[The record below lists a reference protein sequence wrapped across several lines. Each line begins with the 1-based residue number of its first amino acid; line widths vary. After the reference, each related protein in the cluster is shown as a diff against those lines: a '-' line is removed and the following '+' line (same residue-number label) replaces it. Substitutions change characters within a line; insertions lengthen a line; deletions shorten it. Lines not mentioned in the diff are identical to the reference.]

1 MAYHINENY
10 DADVTEEIAGHYR
23 EILRLIGETPERD
36 GLLKTPQR
44 AAKAIQFLT
53 KGYSEDGEAI
63 LRSAVFDLDDEPGG
77 GEMYRGNDGSRVPA
91 DSRGKMVIVKD
102 IDFSSL
108 CEHHLMPFAGKA
120 HVAYI
125 PKGKIVGLS
134 KIARVVECYA
144 RRLQVQER
152 LTGQICSCIYGALDT
167 EGVAVALEASHSCMT
182 LRGVQKPGSLTFTT
196 SFCGRF
202 AEDAGLRGEFYKI
215 VKK

>member
-1 MAYHINENY
+1 MAYHIQEIY
-10 DADVTEEIAGHYR
+10 DEGVTAEIAGHYR
-23 EILRLIGETPERD
+23 EILRLLGENPSRD
-36 GLLKTPQR
+36 GLLKTPRR

-63 LRSAVFDLDDEPGG
+63 LRSAVFDLDDEPDG
-77 GEMYRGNDGSRVPA
+77 GEVHLENDG
-91 DSRGKMVIVKD
+91 MVIVRD

-125 PKGKIVGLS
+125 PKGEIVGLS

-167 EGVAVALEASHSCMT
+167 DGVAVALEASHSCMT
-182 LRGVQKPGSLTFTT
+182 LRGVQKLGSLTFTT

-202 AEDAGLRGEFYKI
+202 ADDPELRGEFLNQIRGTEKA
-215 VKK
+215 V

>member
-10 DADVTEEIAGHYR
+10 DAEVTEEIAGHYR
-23 EILRLIGETPERD
+23 EILRLLGENPSRD
-36 GLLKTPQR
+36 GLLKTPER

-63 LRSAVFDLDDEPGG
+63 LRSAVFDLDDELDG
-77 GEMYRGNDGSRVPA
+77 GELHLENDG
-91 DSRGKMVIVKD
+91 MVIVKD

-134 KIARVVECYA
+134 KIARTVECYA

-167 EGVAVALEASHSCMT
+167 DGVAVALEASHSCMT

-202 AEDAGLRGEFYKI
+202 AEDAELRSEFLNQIRGSEKT
-215 VKK
+215 V

>member
-1 MAYHINENY
+1 MAYHINEDY
-10 DADVTEEIAGHYR
+10 DAEVTEEIAGHYR
-23 EILRLIGETPERD
+23 EILRLLGENPSRD

-63 LRSAVFDLDDEPGG
+63 LRSAVFNLDGEPGG
-77 GEMYRGNDGSRVPA
+77 GDAHLENGG
-91 DSRGKMVIVKD
+91 MVIVKD

-134 KIARVVECYA
+134 KIARAVECYA

-152 LTGQICSCIYGALDT
+152 LTGQICSCIHGALDT
-167 EGVAVALEASHSCMT
+167 DGVAVALEASHSCMT

-202 AEDAGLRGEFYKI
+202 AEDSELRREFLKQI
-215 VKK
+215 K

>member
-1 MAYHINENY
+1 MAYHIDESY
-10 DADVTEEIAGHYR
+10 DSEVTTQIAGHYR
-23 EILRLIGETPERD
+23 EILRLTGENPERN
-36 GLLKTPQR
+36 GLLKTPER

-53 KGYSEDGEAI
+53 KGYSEDGAAI
-63 LRSAVFDLDDEPGG
+63 LRSAVFDLDDEQGG
-77 GEMYRGNDGSRVPA
+77 GERKPDG
-91 DSRGKMVIVKD
+91 DMVIVRD

-108 CEHHLMPFAGKA
+108 CEHHLMPFAGEA

-152 LTGQICSCIYGALDT
+152 LTRQICSCIFGALDT
-167 EGVAVALEASHSCMT
+167 DGVAVALEASHSCMT
-182 LRGVQKPGSLTFTT
+182 LRGVQKTSSLTFTT

-202 AEDAGLRGEFYKI
+202 ADDADLRDEFLRRIK
-215 VKK
+215 